1 MSSSSSEVSPTQ
13 VPVSVPL
20 ALESPTTTPPISPL
34 ALQTGTSN
42 SNDNAY
48 TNALASPRLDP
59 IIEHVKA
66 DHIQLQNRSRV
77 GSVSSISF
85 RTTGL
90 KHPAA
95 TTTTSGTE
103 VKTRRRSLVRDVS
116 PPAPA

>member
-1 MSSSSSEVSPTQ
+1 MSSPSSEVSPTQ
-13 VPVSVPL
+13 APVSVPL
-20 ALESPTTTPPISPL
+20 AVESPTTTPPISPL
-34 ALQTGTSN
+34 ALQTSTSN
-42 SNDNAY
+42 SNDY

-95 TTTTSGTE
+95 ASTTAGSE
-103 VKTRRRSLVRDVS
+103 VKKKRRSLVRDVS